1 MKYGLLM
8 DKLLQSVVSELISMP
23 LSHSI
28 FFTMIDEL
36 TVMGQ
41 TDLSALTNISIFG
54 GAGKF

>member
-8 DKLLQSVVSELISMP
+8 DKLLRSVVSELISMP

-28 FFTMIDEL
+28 LFTMIDEL

-41 TDLSALTNISIFG
+41 TDLSVLTNISIFG